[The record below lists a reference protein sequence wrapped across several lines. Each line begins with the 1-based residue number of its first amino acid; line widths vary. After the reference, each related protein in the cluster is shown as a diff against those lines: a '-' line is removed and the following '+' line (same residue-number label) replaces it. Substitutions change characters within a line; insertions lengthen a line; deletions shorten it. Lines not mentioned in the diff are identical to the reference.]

1 MTLHFY
7 KLFLQL
13 LLQFSLDGMQKVMF
27 IQHMVQSIMMLL
39 PTYHGGR
46 HDSFSIPSV
55 QMLQI
60 CILECFFLCCRH
72 TRVTEPTLSWLT
84 SKTFEIYSL
93 ALLPHHWSKTKN
105 LYRCQWSCFFF
116 DEGCPTTLAIL
127 RCLFSMRHTSYYS
140 HMLFLSL
147 PMTFIG
153 FKPRACRFQVQ
164 LHIKLKFK

>member
-105 LYRCQWSCFFF
+105 LYRCQWSCFVLTKGALQPWQHCAVCFPW
-116 DEGCPTTLAIL
+116 GIRAIIAT
-127 RCLFSMRHTSYYS
+127 CFSCHYEW
-140 HMLFLSL
+140 LSL
-147 PMTFIG
+147 DSNPEPVG
-153 FKPRACRFQVQ
+153 FKSSYT
-164 LHIKLKFK
+164 